1 MSDHGLLLVHWSHT
15 INAGDLAPRLLRG
28 PLCSESLDLHLCGA
42 GFAQD
47 CVLACG
53 DCWLGKVTER
63 QRGVSGKQ
71 ERMEV
76 GARGE
81 ERERQSGH
89 EEEGWK
95 HKGWRFE

>member
-42 GFAQD
+42 GFAQG

-63 QRGVSGKQ
+63 RRGVSGKQ

-76 GARGE
+76 GVRGE
-81 ERERQSGH
+81 EKERQSGH